1 MRCHWNGFGRLSLVV
16 LVGIVAGCA
25 SLKTELA
32 RSVGIARSVPALS
45 EPEKL
50 PAEMSGPPQNAGMR
64 SDVSVVFDYSNCS
77 QSVLLTE
84 DTPWGTVVSVASVP
98 LRDVV
103 RRQFE
108 SVFAGFFRSP
118 GNAEGPDVAVNVVS
132 TRTILKKSGQ
142 GSVRSDI
149 EFSVNMTDS
158 DGQTILPSKRYQAAG
173 EGRWDGSSV
182 PLPIYQC
189 AHEVA
194 CKFFADISKR
204 HVVEKLEGL
213 KDEGVEVREPVLLAF
228 EMKPSSEP
236 GVFSGSCRL
245 ACNDW
250 DASRAA
256 NWLRTRLDDRAQDQ
270 LGVPLERVRV
280 IYEEN
285 VYDAKKSEW
294 HVRFKAFARVP
305 WFLEYDRFSRTG
317 VCAADLELARLSAQQ
332 GAEKMKEYV
341 MQEMNRRG
349 IVYEDGKPVDGAGVR
364 FDEFKTDKRYNII
377 SCAFRLIK

>member
-1 MRCHWNGFGRLSLVV
+1 MCCHWNSFVPLTLAV
-16 LVGIVAGCA
+16 LVGVVAGCA

-32 RSVGIARSVPALS
+32 RSVGIAQAVPTLS
-45 EPEKL
+45 EPEQL
-50 PAEMSGPPQNAGMR
+50 PAEMSGPTQNAGMR
-64 SDVSVVFDYSNCS
+64 SDVAAAFDYSNCS

-84 DTPWGTVVSVASVP
+84 DTPWGTVRSIASVP

-108 SVFAGFFRSP
+108 SVFSGFFRSP
-118 GNAEGPDVAVNVVS
+118 EIAEGPDVTVNVVS
-132 TRTILKKSGQ
+132 SRSILKKSGQ
-142 GSVRSDI
+142 GSVRSDV
-149 EFSVNMTDS
+149 EFSVTVTDA
-158 DGQTILPSKRYQAAG
+158 DGRKILLSKRYQAAG

-182 PLPIYQC
+182 PLPIYRC
-189 AHEVA
+189 AHEIA
-194 CKFFADISKR
+194 SKFFADISKR
-204 HVVEKLEGL
+204 HVLEKLEGL
-213 KDEGVEVREPVLLAF
+213 KAEGVEVREPVLLAF

-236 GVFSGSCRL
+236 GVFGGSCRL

-256 NWLRTRLDDRAQDQ
+256 NWLRTRLDDRAHDQ

-285 VYDAKKSEW
+285 AYDAKKSEW
-294 HVRFKAFARVP
+294 HVRFKAYARVP

-317 VCAADLELARLSAQQ
+317 VCAVDLELARLSAQQ
-332 GAEKMKEYV
+332 GAEKMKDYV

-349 IVYEDGKPVDGAGVR
+349 IVFEDGKPVDGAGVR
-364 FDEFKTDKRYNII
+364 FDEFKTDKHYNII
-377 SCAFRLIK
+377 SCAFKLIK

>member
-149 EFSVNMTDS
+149 EFSVNLTDS

-194 CKFFADISKR
+194 CKFFADISKC

-256 NWLRTRLDDRAQDQ
+256 NWLRMRLDDRAHDQ

-285 VYDAKKSEW
+285 AYDAKKSEW
-294 HVRFKAFARVP
+294 HVRFKAYARVP

-317 VCAADLELARLSAQQ
+317 VCAVDLELAKLSAQQ
-332 GAEKMKEYV
+332 GAEKMKDYV

-349 IVYEDGKPVDGAGVR
+349 IVFEDGMPIDGAGVR

-377 SCAFRLIK
+377 SCAFKLVK